1 MTLTKRE
8 TDNQIREYVATNFEH
23 LQSSGV
29 FRRLKALV
37 DSWHAEE
44 RGKANVAV
52 RAFLGFVALL
62 AFIVV
67 MAVLFEGVAAG
78 GVATSRALFIGFFSA
93 VFTGCLVWIAF
104 VFYLVSKFLR

>member
-62 AFIVV
+62 AFIFV
-67 MAVLFEGVAAG
+67 MAILFKGIAAG
-78 GVATSRALFIGFFSA
+78 GVVASRVLFIGFFGV
-93 VFTGCLVWIAF
+93 VFIGCLIWIAF
-104 VFYLVSKFLR
+104 VFRLVTKFLR